1 MEHRLEMEID
11 IRFSNRWRSGS
22 GEGNILVDRL
32 IQLDARGLPFLPAS
46 TLKGVI
52 RESCEKLSR
61 TLDFPLP
68 SNPHSVD
75 LTADGVFEPLSETQ
89 SPVDRLFGNKFE
101 AGGLIFRDARP
112 ADSTKPR
119 YFFQTRTRMNR
130 KLRTVR
136 DQHLFA
142 SQYSMPVAL
151 KSKLTGFHND
161 LTLIEDTDPPF
172 EYALLI
178 AAIQMI
184 DRIGGDKSTG
194 AGYMRPGIRIDALQ
208 YNGAAMDITN
218 YTSET
223 LGEYLEA
230 DDYLEMRGVT

>member
-1 MEHRLEMEID
+1 MEHRLEIEIG

-32 IQLDARGLPFLPAS
+32 IQLDGRGLPFLPAS

-61 TLDFPLP
+61 TLGFPLP
-68 SNPHSVD
+68 SNPHSVN
-75 LTADGVFEPLSETQ
+75 LTDDGVFEPLNETQ
-89 SPVDRLFGNKFE
+89 SPVDRLFGNKYE
-101 AGGLIFRDARP
+101 AGGLVFRDARP
-112 ADSTKPR
+112 ADSTTPR
-119 YFFQTRTRMNR
+119 SFFQTRTRINR

-142 SQYSMPVAL
+142 SQYAMPVAL
-151 KSKLTGFHND
+151 KSRLTGFHND

-172 EYALLI
+172 EYAILI

-194 AGYMRPGIRIDALQ
+194 AGYMQPGIRIDALQ
-208 YNGAAMDITN
+208 YNGAPMDVTA
-218 YTSET
+218 YTTEK
-223 LGEYLEA
+223 LGEYLDA
-230 DDYLEMRGVT
+230 DDYLEMRGIT